1 MIFNMKELIIILAFV
16 FGAMHLSLGQSA
28 LGKWKTIDDETGD
41 LKSIVEIYKKGD
53 ELYGK
58 VIELFRKPNEDPD
71 PICDECDDD
80 RKGKKVLGMEI
91 IRGLEQDDDVWE
103 DGTIVDPANGKV
115 YDCKIWVDEDDPD
128 KLNVRG
134 YILMFYRTQ
143 NWIRV
148 Q

>member
-1 MIFNMKELIIILAFV
+1 MKELIIILAFV